1 MGLDSTL
8 YVRGEH
14 IEKDVYWRK
23 ANFIHRYFTEGWEE
37 RGYEDDNCT
46 DFMVTANDIEQ
57 LRDLCKEVLEDNSKA
72 PELLPTQNG
81 FFFGSTEYDD
91 WYFEDVAYTKQEM
104 DNLLK
109 CDIENADMWY
119 SAWY

>member
-46 DFMVTANDIEQ
+46 DFMVTVNDIEQ

-81 FFFGSTEYDD
+81 FFFGSTDYDE
-91 WYFEDVAYTKQEM
+91 WYFTDVEYTKQEM

>member
-23 ANFIHRYFTEGWEE
+23 ANFIHRYFTEDWEE
-37 RGYEDDNCT
+37 RGYDDDNCT
-46 DFMVTANDIEQ
+46 DFMVTVDDIVQ

-81 FFFGSTEYDD
+81 FFFGSTEYGD
-91 WYFEDVAYTKQEM
+91 WYFADVAYTKQEM